1 MCPSRL
7 DEQDSVRLLGEGK
20 QEMGHTHV
28 YQFVFNTRIPACEM
42 ISYRETKLTIL
53 SGELLADEQKVG
65 A

>member
-1 MCPSRL
+1 M
-7 DEQDSVRLLGEGK
+7 RLLGEGK